1 MENIEKSIEKLKSV
15 YGINLSN
22 EYIKFLT
29 KIDMFEYSWVN
40 INVNGIEFELNH
52 FLGHDEEP
60 SRDLYK
66 WYAFANEERKE
77 YLTIAMGFGH
87 EEIAIKVKGDNLGE
101 IVLISPDNNEKVK
114 IQKLCDD
121 FKSFLEILKEEKG
134 KNE

>member
-22 EYIKFLT
+22 DYISFLN

-40 INVNGIEFELNH
+40 VDVNGVEFELNH
-52 FLGHDEEP
+52 FLGCDEES

-66 WYAFANEERKE
+66 WFAFADEERKE
-77 YLTIAMGFGH
+77 YLTIAMGFGN

-101 IVLISPDNNEKVK
+101 IVLISPDNNRKVK
-114 IQKLCDD
+114 VQKICDD
-121 FKSFLEILKEEKG
+121 FKSFLNILQEEKG
-134 KNE
+134 ENE